1 MRKSFLGTFI
11 VITCL
16 LTFLFPPFV
25 QAKDLVVGVGT
36 ALSGAAA
43 SSGLALL
50 RAMELATEDIR
61 ASGGINVGK
70 ESYQIKL
77 VVYDHKYD
85 VREALSVANKLVY
98 RDNAKYIATFGATCV
113 VATNPLMTE
122 NKVLHIASAYGGKKA
137 THPGAPYTFRACLE
151 PAQSHPILLPWIAK
165 KYGIKTIA
173 LTSTDDETG
182 LVQAE
187 DAEKE
192 ANKIGLTITD
202 KSLAPRGTA
211 DFTPMLTKMIAKKP
225 QAIDFG
231 SWAGS
236 EGPLICKQVR
246 ELGYKGL
253 LIFSYSQ
260 SISLFEKVAGEYM
273 DGSLFYSIF
282 AIDPT
287 PLAGRVTKWYQE
299 KYKER
304 IDPIVLRNYDFLLLI
319 RKAMEA
325 AGTLD
330 TTAVRDFL
338 PRVKVEG
345 VFGEARFGGK
355 SYYGTD
361 CQFLAPVPLAMYDGK
376 QKKFVELYRGDM
388 PAGY

>member
-1 MRKSFLGTFI
+1 MRKSFLGSLI

-16 LTFLFPPFV
+16 LTFLFPPLV

-50 RAMELATEDIR
+50 RAMELATEDIN
-61 ASGGINVGK
+61 ASGGIKVGK
-70 ESYQIKL
+70 ESYHIKL

-85 VREALSVANKLVY
+85 VKEALSVANKLVY
-98 RDNAKYIATFGATCV
+98 RDNAKYITTFGATCV
-113 VATNPLMTE
+113 IANNPLMTE
-122 NKVLHIASAYGGKKA
+122 NKIIHIASAYGGKKA
-137 THPGAPYTFRACLE
+137 THPGAPYTFRSCME
-151 PAQSHPILLPWIAK
+151 PAQNHPILLPWIAK

-187 DAEKE
+187 DGEKE

-202 KSLAPRGTA
+202 KSFSPRGTA
-211 DFTPMLTKMIAKKP
+211 DFTPMLTKIIRKNP
-225 QAIDFG
+225 QAIDCG

-273 DGSLFYSIF
+273 DGSLFYNIF
-282 AIDPT
+282 PTDPT
-287 PLAGRVTKWYQE
+287 PLSARVTKWYQE

-355 SYYGTD
+355 SYYGID

-376 QKKFVELYRGDM
+376 QKKFVELYRGNM